1 MKEEINVEVKRH
13 SLAHIMGAAIKELWP
28 EAQLAIGPS
37 VDNGFYY
44 DIDFSDTKIVEADL
58 KNIEKKMAFLIKQNL
73 KFERAEKDINEALK
87 ETEASGEIYKNELI
101 SGLKEQGETVVGFYT
116 VGKFTD
122 LCRGPHVENTNQ
134 LKPGSYKLD
143 KLAGAYWRGDEKNK
157 MLTRIYGLAFDT
169 KEELDTYLKMMAEA
183 EKRDHRK
190 IGKEQNIFMM
200 HDVAPGMPFFLP
212 QGFIMLNELIKLVR
226 EHSYGEGYKEVRT
239 PQLFN
244 SDLWK
249 TSGHWEH
256 YQEDMFILHHAEDDC
271 DFGIKPMNCPA
282 HMLVFKRDIKSYR
295 DLPLRLAET
304 TTLYR
309 NEKSGTLHGLTRVRS
324 LSQDDTHIFC
334 RPDQILDEIAELLR
348 KVKNIY
354 KIFNLNIDEIH
365 LSTRPEKFL
374 GEKSVWDEAENNLKK
389 ALTDADLEYKINEG
403 DGAFYGPKID
413 VKVKDAI
420 GRQWQLATV
429 QLDFQL
435 PQRFDLHYTDDKGEF
450 KTPVVIHRALL
461 GSMERF
467 LGVIIEH
474 YAGIYP
480 VWLSPTQI
488 KIVSVAEAHVAG
500 AKKLA
505 GEFKAAGIRVE
516 VDDANETVGNKIRK
530 AVNEKVPYMLVI
542 GDKEVN
548 SELLNVRDRGAMET
562 REIAKDKFIN
572 EVLEMIKNRV

>member
-1 MKEEINVEVKRH
+1 MVDVKRH
-13 SLAHIMGAAIKELWP
+13 SLAHIMGASIKELWP
-28 EAQLAIGPS
+28 EAQLAIGPAIE
-37 VDNGFYY
+37 NGFYY
-44 DIDFSDTKIVEADL
+44 DIDFNDVKIVEADL

-73 KFERAEKDINEALK
+73 KFERADKDIDEALK
-87 ETEASGEIYKNELI
+87 EAEKNGEIYKAELVA
-101 SGLKEQGETVVGFYT
+101 GLKEQGEKTVSFYT

-122 LCRGPHVENTNQ
+122 LCRGPHIENTNQ
-134 LKPGSYKLD
+134 LKPGSYKLN

-157 MLTRIYGLAFDT
+157 MLTRIYGLAYDT
-169 KEELDTYLKMMAEA
+169 KEELDEYLKMMVEA

-190 IGKEQNIFMM
+190 IGKEQNLFMM

-226 EHSYGEGYKEVRT
+226 ELSYGEGYKEVRT

-244 SDLWK
+244 ADLWK
-249 TSGHWEH
+249 TSGHWGH

-282 HMLVFKRDIKSYR
+282 HMLVFKRDIRSYR

-334 RPDQILDEIAELLR
+334 RQDQILGEISELLH
-348 KVKNIY
+348 KVKTIY
-354 KIFNLNIDEIH
+354 KIFNLEIDEIH

-389 ALTDADLEYKINEG
+389 ALTDAGLEYKINDG

-429 QLDFQL
+429 QLDYQL
-435 PQRFDLHYTDDKGEF
+435 PQRFDLHYTDANGEF
-450 KTPVVIHRALL
+450 QTPVVIHRALL

-467 LGVIIEH
+467 MGVIIEH

-480 VWLSPTQI
+480 VWFSPTQI
-488 KIVSVAEAHVAG
+488 KIVSVAEAHVAHSQ
-500 AKKLA
+500 KLA
-505 GEFKAAGIRVE
+505 AEFKAMGIRIE

-542 GDKEVN
+542 GDKEMN
-548 SELLNVRDRGAMET
+548 SENLNVRDRGAQDT
-562 REIAKDKFIN
+562 REISKDDFIA
-572 EVLEMIKNRV
+572 EVLNKIKDRS